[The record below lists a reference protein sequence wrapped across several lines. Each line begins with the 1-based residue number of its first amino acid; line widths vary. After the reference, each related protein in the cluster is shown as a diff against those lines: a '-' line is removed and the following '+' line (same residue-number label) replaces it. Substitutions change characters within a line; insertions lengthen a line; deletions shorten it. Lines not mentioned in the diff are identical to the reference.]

1 VAFKLQT
8 AVFTSEAGA
17 TTFSEVGTF
26 AKHAKGMTVKFSKK
40 NLASTKKVT
49 LLLTDKKGDI
59 FRLSCTS
66 PLSEIVRKA
75 LAKGKEHKE
84 ILSALLPLTIIVDD
98 ENPEK
103 YFLSAP
109 GDGTGL
115 PAFSVS
121 DLDEEA
127 DFDEI
132 LGGY

>member
-1 VAFKLQT
+1 MFQLQT
-8 AVFTSEAGA
+8 AVFSSKAGA

-26 AKHAKGMTVKFSKK
+26 AKHAKGMTIKFTKA
-40 NLASTKKVT
+40 NLASTKLVT
-49 LLLTDKKGDI
+49 MLLTNKAGEV
-59 FRLSCTS
+59 FRLSCTT
-66 PLSEIVRKA
+66 PLSEMVRKA

-84 ILSALLPLTIIVDD
+84 VLSALLPLTIIVDD

-115 PAFSVS
+115 PAFEVS
-121 DLDEEA
+121 DLNEEA